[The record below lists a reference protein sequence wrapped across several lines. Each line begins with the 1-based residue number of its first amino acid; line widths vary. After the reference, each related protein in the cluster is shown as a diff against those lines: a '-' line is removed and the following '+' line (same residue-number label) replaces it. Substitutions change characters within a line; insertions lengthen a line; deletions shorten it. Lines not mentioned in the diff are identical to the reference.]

1 MARLPETPHDPT
13 GPQPEGP
20 GTMPLPGSPA
30 EEPVTPILPEHQPA
44 TQRR

>member
-13 GPQPEGP
+13 GPQPEQP
-20 GTMPLPGSPA
+20 GAVPLPGGPD
-30 EEPVTPILPEHQPA
+30 EPVTPILPEHQPA